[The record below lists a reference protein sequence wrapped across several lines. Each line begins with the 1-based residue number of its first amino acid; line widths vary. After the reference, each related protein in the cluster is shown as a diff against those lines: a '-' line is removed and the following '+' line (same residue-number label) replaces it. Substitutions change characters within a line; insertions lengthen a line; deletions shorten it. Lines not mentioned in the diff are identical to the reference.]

1 MTTISVPF
9 NIPNINI
16 TNINILDNNDIIVKV
31 ENTIVGTCCKHC
43 GQYLDKAHSLN
54 KTIKLKHLPSF
65 GNTVYIEFQ
74 PTRFQCFD
82 CEGCPT
88 TTEKLP
94 WYQSSGHCTQLYAEY
109 IINLLVNST
118 ITDVAKQENI
128 TYKKVIGIINKHIPN
143 EIDWSK
149 INSIEYLGIDEISL
163 KKGHKDFVVI
173 ISTKIQGKAV
183 VLAVLKDR
191 KKKTVKDFLLSIPKD
206 LAGTVV
212 NVCSDM
218 YDGFINPAKE
228 VFGSKVKIV
237 IDRFHVAKN
246 YRGAIETL
254 RKKEMKRLKSEL
266 SENEYKELKN
276 VMWLLRKQ
284 YSDLSDEEKEILQL
298 LFKYSPLIKK
308 AYNFRNKLTKI
319 FNQPISKKQAR
330 RKINQW
336 IRSVERSEIT
346 CFNTFLKTLRKLMGE
361 ILNYFINRLNSGF
374 VEGLNNKI
382 KVLKRRCYGIFN
394 TENLFQRISID
405 LAGYHSSS

>member
-16 TNINILDNNDIIVKV
+16 TNINILDNDIIVKV
-31 ENTIVGTCCKHC
+31 ENTIAGTCCKHC

-191 KKKTVKDFLLSIPKD
+191 KKKTVKDF
-206 LAGTVV
+206 
-212 NVCSDM
+212 
-218 YDGFINPAKE
+218 
-228 VFGSKVKIV
+228 FGSKVKIV

-276 VMWLLRKQ
+276 VMWILRKQ

-405 LAGYHSSS
+405 LAGYHSSG

>member
-1 MTTISVPF
+1 MTTISVPI
-9 NIPNINI
+9 NIPNINV

-31 ENTIVGTCCKHC
+31 ENTIVGTSCKCC
-43 GQYLDKAHSLN
+43 GQYIDKAHSLN
-54 KTIKLKHLPSF
+54 KTITLKHLPSF
-65 GNTVYIEFQ
+65 GNSVYIEFQ
-74 PTRFQCFD
+74 PTRFQCIN
-82 CEGCPT
+82 CEGFPT

-94 WYQSSGHCTQLYAEY
+94 WYQSAGHCTQLYAEY

-128 TYKKVIGIINKHIPN
+128 THKKVIGIINKHIPN

-206 LAGTVV
+206 LACTVV
-212 NVCSDM
+212 SVCSDM
-218 YDGFINPAKE
+218 YDGFINSVKE
-228 VFGSKVKIV
+228 VFGTKVKIV

-254 RKKEMKRLKSEL
+254 RKKEMKRLKSDL
-266 SENEYKELKN
+266 SEDKYKELKN
-276 VMWLLRKQ
+276 VMWILRKQ
-284 YSDLSDEEKEILQL
+284 YSDLSDEERETLKL
-298 LFKYSPLIKK
+298 LFTYSPLIKK
-308 AYNFRNKLTKI
+308 SYNFRNKLTKI
-319 FNQPISKKQAR
+319 FNQSISKKQAR

-336 IRSVERSEIT
+336 IRSVEKSEIT
-346 CFNTFLKTLRKLMGE
+346 CFNTFIKTLRKLMDG

-394 TENLFQRISID
+394 IENLFQRISID
-405 LAGYHSSS
+405 LAGYHSTI